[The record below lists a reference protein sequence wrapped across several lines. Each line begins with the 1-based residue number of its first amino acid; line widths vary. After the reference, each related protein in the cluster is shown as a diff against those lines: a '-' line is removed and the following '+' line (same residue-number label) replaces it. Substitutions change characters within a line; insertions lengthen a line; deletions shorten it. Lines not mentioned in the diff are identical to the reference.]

1 MQERKTTQQHK
12 QLKRAELERQHAAA
26 HGQVG
31 KRRHGCTAT
40 ARSLQVLAM
49 KNRQRRQQQRKQKL
63 SKARVAPRQPTLAC
77 ASVLAA
83 VAQVQAQT
91 SRCKTWNQQNSATGA
106 CSRIAI
112 TTLTA
117 HALPRG

>member
-1 MQERKTTQQHK
+1 M
-12 QLKRAELERQHAAA
+12 
-26 HGQVG
+26 
-31 KRRHGCTAT
+31 
-40 ARSLQVLAM
+40 LAM
-49 KNRQRRQQQRKQKL
+49 KKQTKRQQQRKQKL
-63 SKARVAPRQPTLAC
+63 SKARVVPKQPTLAC
-77 ASVLAA
+77 ALVLAA

-117 HALPRG
+117 HASPHG